1 MRFLVFPQCLAF
13 LDAILRSPKF
23 VKELA
28 VPAFAEHLHRQQG
41 LHWMY
46 DARLVNEMQ
55 ANNGDEKGNDI
66 LNKDGGMITT
76 DMDEQL
82 IHDKVGE

>member
-1 MRFLVFPQCLAF
+1 M
-13 LDAILRSPKF
+13 
-23 VKELA
+23 
-28 VPAFAEHLHRQQG
+28 PAFAEHLHRQQG